1 MRECEHLLRAE
12 TSPVKAA
19 NSRLMTDFTCRQKQT
34 EHRVILF
41 FTTATNVRQHRFN
54 HCFHRGTSWDS
65 VTDVKH

>member
-34 EHRVILF
+34 EHTVILF